1 MFKSQNLSEGA
12 DTLITTHFRQGQL
25 PWQVEQAISIAPE
38 GEMRDMLLLSV
49 LTNCAYALPAMRMYH
64 GFPHHV
70 YGPELMTMVLAP
82 AASGKGIMNYGKRL
96 LQSIEDEHG
105 EFIYLPANT
114 SSAAL
119 MSYLKMLKGRG
130 IMMATEIDT
139 LSKALSSTT
148 GGFSDTLRCMFEH
161 ETISKLRKG
170 QEELIEIPDPH
181 FNVLISGTYN
191 QLKPLIKSRENGLM
205 SRFACYVVK
214 QTQDFDDRV
223 WLDAEE
229 DAIPQEVVLYAQL
242 AKEISQRYAWMK
254 KAKHAC
260 YFYLTDA
267 QRKSITRMFRG
278 MYETLRPAFG
288 NEFDSILKRM
298 PVIMKRIGMILTGF
312 RLDMSQPLPERVV
325 CSEDDFEA
333 ILLIGHKLL
342 LHSAMMY
349 QMLPQNKDAA
359 PGEIGQSLIQKQ
371 FFQMLPTDFSK
382 QDAVK
387 TAEVLGVNIKTVEYW
402 LSKFVNSGDLQ
413 RIMNG
418 KYQNLNFLKI
428 LIELLTF

>member
-1 MFKSQNLSEGA
+1 MKQNISSEGA
-12 DTLITTHFRQGQL
+12 DTLITSHLRQGQL
-25 PWQVEQAISIAPE
+25 PWQVEKAISIAPE

-49 LTNCAYALPAMRMYH
+49 LTNSAYALPAMRMYH

-70 YGPELMTMVLAP
+70 YGPELMTMILAP

-96 LQSIEDEHG
+96 LQGIENEHG
-105 EFIYLPANT
+105 EFIFLPANT

-161 ETISKLRKG
+161 ETISKLRKN

-181 FNVLISGTYN
+181 FSVLISGTFN

-205 SRFACYVVK
+205 SRFASYVVK
-214 QTQDFDDRV
+214 EIQDFDDRV

-229 DAIPQEVVLYAQL
+229 KTIPEEVVLYEQL

-254 KAKHAC
+254 KSKHAC

-298 PVIMKRIGMILTGF
+298 PVIMKRVGMILTGF

-325 CSEDDFEA
+325 CSDDDFQTM
-333 ILLIGHKLL
+333 LLMGHKLL

-349 QMLPQNKDAA
+349 QMLPQSKDAT

-371 FFQMLPTDFSK
+371 FFQMLPTDFTK

-387 TAEVLGVNIKTVEYW
+387 TAEVLGIGLKSLERW
-402 LSKFVNSGDLQ
+402 LSKFVQSSDLQ
-413 RIMNG
+413 HVSHGIYRKSPQQIA
-418 KYQNLNFLKI
+418 
-428 LIELLTF
+428 

>member
-12 DTLITTHFRQGQL
+12 NTLITTHFRQGQL

-96 LQSIEDEHG
+96 LKSIEDEHG

-229 DAIPQEVVLYAQL
+229 DAVPQEVVLYAQL
-242 AKEISQRYAWMK
+242 TKEISQRYAWMK

-298 PVIMKRIGMILTGF
+298 PVIMKRIGMIFTGL
-312 RLDMSQPLPERVV
+312 RLDMNEPLPERVV

-382 QDAVK
+382 QDAIK
-387 TAEVLGVNIKTVEYW
+387 TAEVLGVSVKSLERW
-402 LSKFVNSGDLQ
+402 LLKFVQSNDLQ
-413 RIMNG
+413 HISHGLYRKSNP
-418 KYQNLNFLKI
+418 
-428 LIELLTF
+428 LTA

>member
-1 MFKSQNLSEGA
+1 MLNSNNLSEGA
-12 DTLITTHFRQGQL
+12 DTLITSHLRQGQL
-25 PWQVEQAISIAPE
+25 PWQIEKAISIAPK

-49 LTNCAYALPAMRMYH
+49 LTNLAYAQPAMRMYH

-82 AASGKGIMNYGKRL
+82 AASGKGIMNYGKKL
-96 LQSIEDEHG
+96 LQAIEDEHG
-105 EFIYLPANT
+105 ELIYLPANS

-119 MSYLKMLKGRG
+119 MSYLQMLKGRG

-139 LSKALSSTT
+139 LSKALGSTT
-148 GGFSDTLRCMFEH
+148 GGFYDTLRCMFEH
-161 ETISKLRKG
+161 ETISKLRKN

-181 FNVLISGTYN
+181 FSVLISGTFN

-205 SRFACYVVK
+205 SRFASYVVK

-229 DAIPQEVVLYAQL
+229 DAVPQEVVLYQQL
-242 AKEISQRYAWMK
+242 SKEISQRYAWMK
-254 KAKHAC
+254 KSKHSC
-260 YFYLTDA
+260 FFYLTDA

-298 PVIMKRIGMILTGF
+298 PVIMKRIGMILTGL

-325 CSEDDFEA
+325 CAEDDFETM
-333 ILLIGHKLL
+333 LLMGHKLL
-342 LHSAMMY
+342 LHAAMMY
-349 QMLPQNKDAA
+349 QMLPNNKDAV

-371 FFQMLPTDFSK
+371 FFQMLPADFTK
-382 QDAVK
+382 QDAIK
-387 TAEVLGVNIKTVEYW
+387 TAEVLGIASRTMERWIAKSIQSFELERINQGSYRKLPSENI
-402 LSKFVNSGDLQ
+402 SA
-413 RIMNG
+413 
-418 KYQNLNFLKI
+418 
-428 LIELLTF
+428 

>member
-1 MFKSQNLSEGA
+1 MKQIISSEGA
-12 DTLITTHFRQGQL
+12 DTLISTHLRQGQL
-25 PWQVEQAISIAPE
+25 PWQVEKAISIAPE
-38 GEMRDMLLLSV
+38 GEVRDMLLLSV
-49 LTNCAYALPAMRMYH
+49 LTNSAYALPAMRMYH
-64 GFPHHV
+64 GLPHHV

-96 LQSIEDEHG
+96 LQGIENEHG

-139 LSKALSSTT
+139 LSKALDSTT

-161 ETISKLRKG
+161 ETISKLRKN

-181 FNVLISGTYN
+181 FSVLISGTFN

-205 SRFACYVVK
+205 SRFASYVVK
-214 QTQDFDDRV
+214 QIQDFDDRV

-229 DAIPQEVVLYAQL
+229 DALPQEVVLYEQL

-254 KAKHAC
+254 KTKHAC

-278 MYETLRPAFG
+278 MYDTLRPAFG

-298 PVIMKRIGMILTGF
+298 PVIMKRVGMILTGF

-325 CSEDDFEA
+325 CSDDDFQTM
-333 ILLIGHKLL
+333 LLMGHKLL

-349 QMLPQNKDAA
+349 QMLPKSKDAV
-359 PGEIGQSLIQKQ
+359 PGEIGQNLIQKQ
-371 FFQMLPTDFSK
+371 FFQMLPTDFTK
-382 QDAVK
+382 QDAIRQ
-387 TAEVLGVNIKTVEYW
+387 AEVLGVPLKTMEVW
-402 LSKFVNSGDLQ
+402 LSKSIQISNIE
-413 RIMNG
+413 RIAHG
-418 KYQNLNFLKI
+418 LYKKVSCQSA
-428 LIELLTF
+428 

>member
-1 MFKSQNLSEGA
+1 MSNLISSEGA
-12 DTLITTHFRQGQL
+12 DTLITSHLRQGQL
-25 PWQVEQAISIAPE
+25 PWQVEKAISIAPE

-49 LTNCAYALPAMRMYH
+49 LTNSAYALPAMRMYH
-64 GFPHHV
+64 GLPHHV

-82 AASGKGIMNYGKRL
+82 AASGKGIMNYGKQL
-96 LQSIEDEHG
+96 LQGIENEHG

-139 LSKALSSTT
+139 LSKALGSTT

-161 ETISKLRKG
+161 ETISKLRKN

-181 FNVLISGTYN
+181 FAVLISGTFN

-205 SRFACYVVK
+205 SRFASYVVK
-214 QTQDFDDRV
+214 EIQDFDDRV

-229 DAIPQEVVLYAQL
+229 GVVPQEVVLYEQL
-242 AKEISQRYAWMK
+242 AKEISHRYAWMK
-254 KAKHAC
+254 KAKHKC

-267 QRKSITRMFRG
+267 QRKTITRMFRA
-278 MYETLRPAFG
+278 MYETQRYAFG

-298 PVIMKRIGMILTGF
+298 PVIMKRIGMILTGL
-312 RLDMSQPLPERVV
+312 RLDTSKPLPERMV
-325 CSEDDFEA
+325 CSEEDFETM
-333 ILLIGHKLL
+333 LLIGHKLL
-342 LHSAMMY
+342 MHAAMMF
-349 QMLPQNKDAA
+349 QMLPENKDAA
-359 PGEIGQSLIQKQ
+359 PGEIGHTLIQKQ
-371 FFQMLPTDFSK
+371 FFEMLPADFTK

-387 TAEVLGVNIKTVEYW
+387 QAEVLGIGLNTLNKW
-402 LSKFVNSGDLQ
+402 LNKFVQSNDILHVAHGVYQ
-413 RIMNG
+413 KRIA
-418 KYQNLNFLKI
+418 
-428 LIELLTF
+428 

>member
-1 MFKSQNLSEGA
+1 MEQINSISEGA
-12 DTLITTHFRQGQL
+12 NTLITTHLRQGQL
-25 PWQVEQAISIAPE
+25 PWQVEQAISIAPQ

-96 LQSIEDEHG
+96 LQSIENEHG

-119 MSYLKMLKGRG
+119 MSYLKMLHGRG

-181 FNVLISGTYN
+181 FNILISGTYN

-229 DAIPQEVVLYAQL
+229 GAIPQEVVLYAQL
-242 AKEISQRYAWMK
+242 TEEISQRYAWMK

-298 PVIMKRIGMILTGF
+298 PVIMKRIGMIFTGF

-325 CSEDDFEA
+325 CSDDDFETL
-333 ILLIGHKLL
+333 LLIGHKLL
-342 LHSAMMY
+342 LHAAMMY
-349 QMLPQNKDAA
+349 QMLPNSKDAT
-359 PGEIGQSLIQKQ
+359 PGEIGQNLVQKQ
-371 FFQMLPTDFSK
+371 FFEMLPTDFSK
-382 QDAVK
+382 QDAIEQAK
-387 TAEVLGVNIKTVEYW
+387 VLGVPLKTMEVW
-402 LSKFVNSGDLQ
+402 LSKSIQISNIE
-413 RIMNG
+413 RIAHG
-418 KYQNLNFLKI
+418 LYKKVSCQSA
-428 LIELLTF
+428 

>member
-1 MFKSQNLSEGA
+1 MEKLIPSEGA
-12 DTLITTHFRQGQL
+12 DTLITSHLRQGQL
-25 PWQVEQAISIAPE
+25 PWQVEKAISIAPE
-38 GEMRDMLLLSV
+38 GEMRDMLLLSL
-49 LTNCAYALPAMRMYH
+49 LTNYAYALPAMRMYH

-82 AASGKGIMNYGKRL
+82 AASGKGIMNYAKQL
-96 LQSIEDEHG
+96 LQGIENEHG
-105 EFIYLPANT
+105 EFIFLPANT
-114 SSAAL
+114 SAAAL
-119 MSYLKMLKGRG
+119 MSYLQMLKGRG

-139 LSKALSSTT
+139 LSKALGSTT
-148 GGFSDTLRCMFEH
+148 GSFSDVLRCMFEH
-161 ETISKLRKG
+161 ETISKLRKN

-181 FNVLISGTYN
+181 FAVLISGTYN

-229 DAIPQEVVLYAQL
+229 GAVPQEVVLYQQL

-254 KAKHAC
+254 KSKHYC

-325 CSEDDFEA
+325 CSDDDFETMM
-333 ILLIGHKLL
+333 LMGHKLL

-349 QMLPQNKDAA
+349 QMLPTSKDAA

-371 FFQMLPTDFSK
+371 FFQMLPTDFTK
-382 QDAVK
+382 QDAIK
-387 TAEVLGVNIKTVEYW
+387 SAEVLGIAKSTMGEW
-402 LSKFVNSGDLQ
+402 LKKFTESAH
-413 RIMNG
+413 
-418 KYQNLNFLKI
+418 
-428 LIELLTF
+428 IERVAHGQYHKVG

>member
-1 MFKSQNLSEGA
+1 MKQNISSEGA
-12 DTLITTHFRQGQL
+12 DTLITSHLRQGQL
-25 PWQVEQAISIAPE
+25 PWQVEKAISIAPE
-38 GEMRDMLLLSV
+38 GEMRDMLFLSV
-49 LTNCAYALPAMRMYH
+49 LTNSAYALPAMRMYH

-70 YGPELMTMVLAP
+70 YGPELMTMILAP
-82 AASGKGIMNYGKRL
+82 AASGKGIMNYGKQL
-96 LQSIEDEHG
+96 LQGIENEHG
-105 EFIYLPANT
+105 ELIYLPANS

-148 GGFSDTLRCMFEH
+148 GSFSDTLRCMFEH
-161 ETISKLRKG
+161 ETISKLRKN

-181 FNVLISGTYN
+181 FSVLISGTFN

-205 SRFACYVVK
+205 SRFASYVVK
-214 QTQDFDDRV
+214 EIQDFDDRV

-229 DAIPQEVVLYAQL
+229 ETVPEEVVLYEQL

-267 QRKSITRMFRG
+267 QRKSIARMFRG

-298 PVIMKRIGMILTGF
+298 PVIMKRVGMILTGF
-312 RLDMSQPLPERVV
+312 RLDMNEPLPERVV
-325 CSEDDFEA
+325 CSEDDFDTL
-333 ILLIGHKLL
+333 LLIGHKLL
-342 LHSAMMY
+342 LHAAMMY
-349 QMLPQNKDAA
+349 QMLPNSKDAT
-359 PGEIGQSLIQKQ
+359 PGEIGQNLIQKQ
-371 FFQMLPTDFSK
+371 FFQMLPTDFTK

-387 TAEVLGVNIKTVEYW
+387 QAEVLGVPLKTMEVW
-402 LSKFVNSGDLQ
+402 LSKSIQMSNIE
-413 RIMNG
+413 RIAHG
-418 KYQNLNFLKI
+418 LYKKVSCQSA
-428 LIELLTF
+428 

>member
-1 MFKSQNLSEGA
+1 MKQIIPSEGA
-12 DTLITTHFRQGQL
+12 DTLITSHLRQGQL
-25 PWQVEQAISIAPE
+25 PWQVEKAISIAPE
-38 GEMRDMLLLSV
+38 GEMRDMLLLSL
-49 LTNCAYALPAMRMYH
+49 LTNYAYALPVMRMYH

-82 AASGKGIMNYGKRL
+82 AASGKGIMNYAKQL
-96 LQSIEDEHG
+96 LQGIENEHG
-105 EFIYLPANT
+105 ELIFLPANT

-139 LSKALSSTT
+139 LSKALGSTT
-148 GGFSDTLRCMFEH
+148 GGFSDVLRCMFEH
-161 ETISKLRKG
+161 ETISKLRKN

-181 FNVLISGTYN
+181 FAVLISGTYN

-229 DAIPQEVVLYAQL
+229 DAVPQEIALYEQL
-242 AKEISQRYAWMK
+242 GHELSLRYGWMRKE
-254 KAKHAC
+254 KHSC

-267 QRKSITRMFRG
+267 QRKTVTRMFRA
-278 MYETLRPAFG
+278 MYETQRYAFG

-298 PVIMKRIGMILTGF
+298 PVIMKRIGMILTGL
-312 RLDMSQPLPERVV
+312 RLDMNEPLPERVV
-325 CSEDDFEA
+325 CSEDDFQTM
-333 ILLIGHKLL
+333 LLMGHKLL

-349 QMLPQNKDAA
+349 QMLPQSKDAM
-359 PGEIGQSLIQKQ
+359 PDEIGQSLIQKQ
-371 FFQMLPTDFSK
+371 FFQMLPTDFTK
-382 QDAVK
+382 QDAIRQ
-387 TAEVLGVNIKTVEYW
+387 AEVLGVSVRTMEKWIDKLVQSTDIVR
-402 LSKFVNSGDLQ
+402 VTHGQ
-413 RIMNG
+413 
-418 KYQNLNFLKI
+418 YQKRDCKI
-428 LIELLTF
+428 A

>member
-1 MFKSQNLSEGA
+1 MSNFISSEGA
-12 DTLITTHFRQGQL
+12 DTLISTHFRQGQL
-25 PWQVEQAISIAPE
+25 PWQIEKAISIAPQ

-49 LTNCAYALPAMRMYH
+49 LTNSAYALPAMRMYH

-70 YGPELMTMVLAP
+70 YGPELMTMILAP
-82 AASGKGIMNYGKRL
+82 AASGKGIMNYGKSL
-96 LQSIEDEHG
+96 LQGIENEHG

-161 ETISKLRKG
+161 ETISKLRKN

-181 FNVLISGTYN
+181 FSVLISGTFN

-205 SRFACYVVK
+205 SRFASYVVK

-223 WLDAEE
+223 WLDEDE
-229 DAIPQEVVLYAQL
+229 DAVPQEVVLYEQL

-278 MYETLRPAFG
+278 MYDTLRPAFG

-312 RLDMSQPLPERVV
+312 RLDMNEPLPERVV
-325 CSEDDFEA
+325 CSDDDFETL
-333 ILLIGHKLL
+333 ILIGHKLL

-349 QMLPQNKDAA
+349 QMLPNSKDAV
-359 PGEIGQSLIQKQ
+359 PGEIGQNLIQKQ
-371 FFQMLPTDFSK
+371 FFQMLPTDFTK
-382 QDAVK
+382 QDAIRQ
-387 TAEVLGVNIKTVEYW
+387 AEVLGVPLKTMEVW
-402 LSKFVNSGDLQ
+402 LSKSIQMSNIE
-413 RIMNG
+413 RIAHG
-418 KYQNLNFLKI
+418 LYKKVSCPSA
-428 LIELLTF
+428 

>member
-1 MFKSQNLSEGA
+1 MKNFNSLSEGA
-12 DTLITTHFRQGQL
+12 DTLVTSHFRQGQL
-25 PWQVEQAISIAPE
+25 PWQIERAISIAPE

-82 AASGKGIMNYGKRL
+82 AASGKGIMNYGKQL
-96 LQSIEDEHG
+96 LQGIEDEHG

-139 LSKALSSTT
+139 LTKALGSTT

-161 ETISKLRKG
+161 ETISKLRKN

-181 FNVLISGTYN
+181 FSVLISGTFN

-205 SRFACYVVK
+205 SRFASYVVK
-214 QTQDFDDRV
+214 QAQDFDDRV
-223 WLDAEE
+223 WLDADEE
-229 DAIPQEVVLYAQL
+229 AVPQEVILYDQL
-242 AKEISQRYAWMK
+242 SKEISQRYAWMK

-278 MYETLRPAFG
+278 MYDTLRPAFG

-298 PVIMKRIGMILTGF
+298 PVIMKRVGMILTGF

-325 CSEDDFEA
+325 CSDDDFDT
-333 ILLIGHKLL
+333 LLLMGHKLL
-342 LHSAMMY
+342 LHAAMMF
-349 QMLPQNKDAA
+349 QMLPTGKDTA
-359 PGEIGQSLIQKQ
+359 PGEIGQNLVQKQ
-371 FFQMLPTDFSK
+371 FFQMLPADFTK

-387 TAEVLGVNIKTVEYW
+387 TAEVLVIGNKTIDRW
-402 LSKFVNSGDLQ
+402 LQKFVNSSEIQ
-413 RIMNG
+413 HVAHG
-418 KYQNLNFLKI
+418 KYIKNISKI
-428 LIELLTF
+428 A

>member
-1 MFKSQNLSEGA
+1 MVKLQNLTEGA
-12 DTLITTHFRQGQL
+12 DTLITTHLRQGQL
-25 PWQVEQAISIAPE
+25 PWQVAKAISITPE

-96 LQSIEDEHG
+96 LQGIENEHG

-139 LSKALSSTT
+139 LSKALGSTT

-170 QEELIEIPDPH
+170 NEELIEIPDPH
-181 FNVLISGTYN
+181 FAVLISGTYN

-214 QTQDFDDRV
+214 ESQDFDDRV
-223 WLDAEE
+223 WLADETGSVPE
-229 DAIPQEVVLYAQL
+229 DLVLYEQL
-242 AKEISQRYAWMK
+242 SHEISLRYDWMRQ
-254 KAKHAC
+254 AKRSC

-267 QRKSITRMFRG
+267 QRKAITRMFRG
-278 MYETLRPAFG
+278 MHDTLRPALG

-298 PVIMKRIGMILTGF
+298 PVIMKRVGMILSGF
-312 RLDMSQPLPERVV
+312 RLDMTQPLPERVV
-325 CSEDDFEA
+325 CSEDDFETL
-333 ILLIGHKLL
+333 ILIGHKLL
-342 LHSAMMY
+342 LHATMMY
-349 QMLPQNKDAA
+349 QMLPKSKDAV

-371 FFQMLPTDFSK
+371 FFQMLPADFTK

-387 TAEVLGVNIKTVEYW
+387 MAEVLGVNNKTIEYW
-402 LSKFVNSGDLQ
+402 LSKYVNNGELQ

-418 KYQNLNFLKI
+418 KYQKSHVKI
-428 LIELLTF
+428 A

>member
-1 MFKSQNLSEGA
+1 MEKINSVSEGA

-96 LQSIEDEHG
+96 LQSIEDEQG

-312 RLDMSQPLPERVV
+312 RLDMNEPLPERVV

-382 QDAVK
+382 QDAIEQAK
-387 TAEVLGVNIKTVEYW
+387 VLGVNVRTMEDWLEKMIKHARIERVMKGQYHKT
-402 LSKFVNSGDLQ
+402 SLQ
-413 RIMNG
+413 IA
-418 KYQNLNFLKI
+418 
-428 LIELLTF
+428 

>member
-1 MFKSQNLSEGA
+1 MMLNSNLNQEGA
-12 DTLITTHFRQGQL
+12 DTLITSHLRQGQL
-25 PWQVEQAISIAPE
+25 PWQIERAISIAPE

-82 AASGKGIMNYGKRL
+82 AASGKGIMNYGKHL
-96 LQSIEDEHG
+96 LQGIENEHG
-105 EFIYLPANT
+105 EFIYLPADS

-139 LSKALSSTT
+139 LSKALGSAT
-148 GGFSDTLRCMFEH
+148 GGFSDTLRCIFEH
-161 ETISKLRKG
+161 ETISKLRKNK
-170 QEELIEIPDPH
+170 EELIEITDPH
-181 FNVLISGTYN
+181 FSVLISGTFN
-191 QLKPLIKSRENGLM
+191 QLKPLIKRRENGLM
-205 SRFACYVVK
+205 SRFASYVVK

-229 DAIPQEVVLYAQL
+229 DAVPQEVVLYEQL
-242 AKEISQRYAWMK
+242 AREISQRYSWMH

-278 MYETLRPAFG
+278 MYDTLRPAFG

-298 PVIMKRIGMILTGF
+298 PVIMKRIGMILSGF

-325 CSEDDFEA
+325 CSEDDFDT
-333 ILLIGHKLL
+333 ILLMGHKLL
-342 LHSAMMY
+342 LHAAMMF
-349 QMLPQNKDAA
+349 QMLPQNKDAT
-359 PGEIGQSLIQKQ
+359 PGEIGQNLVQKQ
-371 FFQMLPTDFSK
+371 FFQMLPADFTK

-387 TAEVLGVNIKTVEYW
+387 QAEVLGVSVRTMEKWIDKLVQSTDIV
-402 LSKFVNSGDLQ
+402 
-413 RIMNG
+413 RITHG
-418 KYQNLNFLKI
+418 QYQKRGCKI
-428 LIELLTF
+428 A

>member
-1 MFKSQNLSEGA
+1 MEQINSISEGA
-12 DTLITTHFRQGQL
+12 DTLITTHLRQGQL
-25 PWQVEQAISIAPE
+25 PWQVEKAISIAPE
-38 GEMRDMLLLSV
+38 GEIRDMLLLSV
-49 LTNCAYALPAMRMYH
+49 LTNCAYAMPAMRMYH

-205 SRFACYVVK
+205 SRFGCYVVK

-229 DAIPQEVVLYAQL
+229 GAVPQEVVLYQQL
-242 AKEISQRYAWMK
+242 AREISQRYAWMK
-254 KAKHAC
+254 KSKHAC

-312 RLDMSQPLPERVV
+312 RLDMTQPLPERVV
-325 CSEDDFEA
+325 CSDDDFQTMM
-333 ILLIGHKLL
+333 LMGHKLL

-349 QMLPQNKDAA
+349 QMLPKSKEAT

-371 FFQMLPTDFSK
+371 FFQMLPTDFTK

-418 KYQNLNFLKI
+418 KYQKNEAKI
-428 LIELLTF
+428 A

>member
-1 MFKSQNLSEGA
+1 MLNQNLNYEGA
-12 DTLITTHFRQGQL
+12 DTLITTHLRQGQL
-25 PWQVEQAISIAPE
+25 PWQVEKAISIAPK
-38 GEMRDMLLLSV
+38 GEMRDMLLLSL

-82 AASGKGIMNYGKRL
+82 AASGKGIMNYAKQL
-96 LQSIEDEHG
+96 LKSIEKEHG
-105 EFIYLPANT
+105 EFIFLPANT

-119 MSYLKMLKGRG
+119 MSYLQMLKGRG

-139 LSKALSSTT
+139 LSKALGSST
-148 GGFSDTLRCMFEH
+148 GGFSDVLRCMFEH
-161 ETISKLRKG
+161 ETISKLRKN

-181 FNVLISGTYN
+181 FAVLISGTYN
-191 QLKPLIKSRENGLM
+191 QLKPLIKSKENGLM

-229 DAIPQEVVLYAQL
+229 DTVPQEIALYEQL
-242 AKEISQRYAWMK
+242 GHELSQRYAWMC
-254 KAKHAC
+254 KAKHSC

-267 QRKSITRMFRG
+267 QRMTITHMFRA
-278 MYETLRPAFG
+278 MYETQRHAFG

-298 PVIMKRIGMILTGF
+298 PVIMKRIGMILTGL
-312 RLDMSQPLPERVV
+312 RMDITQSLPERVV
-325 CSEDDFEA
+325 CSEQDFETM
-333 ILLIGHKLL
+333 LLIGHKLL
-342 LHSAMMY
+342 MHAAMMF
-349 QMLPQNKDAA
+349 QMLPENKEAI
-359 PGEIGQSLIQKQ
+359 PGEIGHTLIQKQ
-371 FFQMLPTDFSK
+371 FFEMLPTDFTK

-387 TAEVLGVNIKTVEYW
+387 QAQVLGINIKTMDYW
-402 LSKFVNSGDLQ
+402 LTKYVNSGDLQ

-418 KYQNLNFLKI
+418 KYQKVNV
-428 LIELLTF
+428 LIA

>member
-1 MFKSQNLSEGA
+1 MSNLIHSEGA
-12 DTLITTHFRQGQL
+12 DTLISTHFRQGQL
-25 PWQVEQAISIAPE
+25 PWQVEKAISIAPE
-38 GEMRDMLLLSV
+38 GEVRDMLLLSV
-49 LTNCAYALPAMRMYH
+49 LTNSAYALPAMRMYH
-64 GFPHHV
+64 GLPHHV

-82 AASGKGIMNYGKRL
+82 AASGKGIMNSGKQL
-96 LQSIEDEHG
+96 LQGIENERG

-139 LSKALSSTT
+139 LSKALDSTT

-161 ETISKLRKG
+161 ETISKLRKN

-181 FNVLISGTYN
+181 FSVLISGTFN

-205 SRFACYVVK
+205 SRFASYVVK

-229 DAIPQEVVLYAQL
+229 GVVPQEVVLYEQL
-242 AKEISQRYAWMK
+242 AKEISHRYAWMK

-312 RLDMSQPLPERVV
+312 RLDMNEPLPERVV
-325 CSEDDFEA
+325 CSDDDFQTM
-333 ILLIGHKLL
+333 LLMGHKLL

-349 QMLPQNKDAA
+349 QMLPKSKDAT

-371 FFQMLPTDFSK
+371 FFQMLPTDFTK
-382 QDAVK
+382 QDAIRQ
-387 TAEVLGVNIKTVEYW
+387 AEVLGVPLKTMEVW
-402 LSKFVNSGDLQ
+402 LSKSIQMSNIE
-413 RIMNG
+413 RIAHG
-418 KYQNLNFLKI
+418 LYKKVSCQSA
-428 LIELLTF
+428 

>member
-1 MFKSQNLSEGA
+1 MNHNIPSEGA
-12 DTLITTHFRQGQL
+12 DTLITTHLRQGQL
-25 PWQVEQAISIAPE
+25 PWQVQQAISIAPE

-49 LTNCAYALPAMRMYH
+49 LTNCAYAMPAMRMYH

-82 AASGKGIMNYGKRL
+82 AASGKGIMNYGKQL
-96 LQSIEDEHG
+96 LQGIEDEHG

-181 FNVLISGTYN
+181 FSVLISGTYN

-205 SRFACYVVK
+205 SRFASYVVK

-229 DAIPQEVVLYAQL
+229 GAVPQEVVLYAQL

-254 KAKHAC
+254 NAKHSC

-312 RLDMSQPLPERVV
+312 RLDMSQPLPERMV
-325 CSEDDFEA
+325 CSEDDFETM
-333 ILLIGHKLL
+333 LLIGHKLL
-342 LHSAMMY
+342 MHSAMMF
-349 QMLPQNKDAA
+349 QMLPENKDAT
-359 PGEIGQSLIQKQ
+359 PGEIGHTLIQKQ
-371 FFQMLPTDFSK
+371 FFEMLPADFTK

-387 TAEVLGVNIKTVEYW
+387 QAEVLGVNVRTMEDWLEKAIQQTVIE
-402 LSKFVNSGDLQ
+402 
-413 RIMNG
+413 RIMKG
-418 KYQNLNFLKI
+418 RYHKRI
-428 LIELLTF
+428 A

>member
-1 MFKSQNLSEGA
+1 MLNTHSTEGA
-12 DTLITTHFRQGQL
+12 DTLISTHLRQDQL
-25 PWQVEQAISIAPE
+25 PWQVEKAISIAPE
-38 GEMRDMLLLSV
+38 GEVRDMLLLSV
-49 LTNCAYALPAMRMYH
+49 LTNSAYALPAMRMYH
-64 GFPHHV
+64 GLPHHV

-82 AASGKGIMNYGKRL
+82 AASGKGIMNYGKSL
-96 LQSIEDEHG
+96 LQGIENEHG

-139 LSKALSSTT
+139 LSKALDSTT

-161 ETISKLRKG
+161 ETISKLRKN
-170 QEELIEIPDPH
+170 QEELIEISDPH
-181 FNVLISGTYN
+181 FSVLISGTFN

-205 SRFACYVVK
+205 SRFASYVVK

-229 DAIPQEVVLYAQL
+229 DAVPEEVVLYEHL

-298 PVIMKRIGMILTGF
+298 PVIMKRVGMILTGF
-312 RLDMSQPLPERVV
+312 RLDMNEPLPERVV
-325 CSEDDFEA
+325 CSEDDFQTM
-333 ILLIGHKLL
+333 LLMGHKLL

-349 QMLPQNKDAA
+349 QMLPQSKDAT

-371 FFQMLPTDFSK
+371 FFQMLPTDFTK
-382 QDAVK
+382 QDAIRQ
-387 TAEVLGVNIKTVEYW
+387 AEVLGVPLKTMEVW
-402 LSKFVNSGDLQ
+402 LSKSIQMSNIK
-413 RIMNG
+413 RIAHG
-418 KYQNLNFLKI
+418 LYKKVSCQSA
-428 LIELLTF
+428 

>member
-1 MFKSQNLSEGA
+1 MEQINSISEGA

-25 PWQVEQAISIAPE
+25 PWQVEQAISIAPK

-181 FNVLISGTYN
+181 FNILISGTYN

-229 DAIPQEVVLYAQL
+229 GAIPQEVVLYAQL
-242 AKEISQRYAWMK
+242 TKEISQRYAWMK

-298 PVIMKRIGMILTGF
+298 PVIMKRIGMIFTGF
-312 RLDMSQPLPERVV
+312 RLDMSQPLPERMV
-325 CSEDDFEA
+325 CSDDDFEA
-333 ILLIGHKLL
+333 ILLIAHKLL

-371 FFQMLPTDFSK
+371 FFQMLPTDFTK

-387 TAEVLGVNIKTVEYW
+387 MAEVLGVAEATMKRWLTKYTQSNDIQRVEQGLYR
-402 LSKFVNSGDLQ
+402 KV
-413 RIMNG
+413 IA
-418 KYQNLNFLKI
+418 
-428 LIELLTF
+428 

>member
-1 MFKSQNLSEGA
+1 MFNSQSSEGA
-12 DTLITTHFRQGQL
+12 DTLITTHLRQEQL
-25 PWQVEQAISIAPE
+25 PWQVEKAISIAPE

-49 LTNCAYALPAMRMYH
+49 LTNSAYALPAMRMYH

-82 AASGKGIMNYGKRL
+82 AASGKGIMNYGKQL
-96 LQSIEDEHG
+96 LKGIEDEHG
-105 EFIYLPANT
+105 EFIYLPANS

-119 MSYLKMLKGRG
+119 MSYLKMLHGRG

-242 AKEISQRYAWMK
+242 TKEISQRYAWMK

-312 RLDMSQPLPERVV
+312 RLDMSQPLPERMV
-325 CSEDDFEA
+325 CSDDDFEA

-349 QMLPQNKDAA
+349 QMLPQNKDAT
-359 PGEIGQSLIQKQ
+359 PGEIGQNLVQKQ
-371 FFQMLPTDFSK
+371 FFQMLPTDFTK

-387 TAEVLGVNIKTVEYW
+387 TAEVLGVGVKSLERW
-402 LSKFVNSGDLQ
+402 LLKFVQSNDLQ
-413 RIMNG
+413 RISHGLYRKSNP
-418 KYQNLNFLKI
+418 
-428 LIELLTF
+428 LTA

>member
-1 MFKSQNLSEGA
+1 MLNQQNHSEGA

-96 LQSIEDEHG
+96 LQNIENEHG

-181 FNVLISGTYN
+181 FNILISGTYN

-229 DAIPQEVVLYAQL
+229 DAVPQEVVLYAQL

-371 FFQMLPTDFSK
+371 FFQMLPTDFTK
-382 QDAVK
+382 QDAIK
-387 TAEVLGVNIKTVEYW
+387 TAEVLGVAEATMKRWLTKYTQSNDIQRVEQGLYR
-402 LSKFVNSGDLQ
+402 KV
-413 RIMNG
+413 IA
-418 KYQNLNFLKI
+418 
-428 LIELLTF
+428 

>member
-1 MFKSQNLSEGA
+1 MKQNIPSEGA
-12 DTLITTHFRQGQL
+12 DTLITTHLRQGQL
-25 PWQVEQAISIAPE
+25 PWQIEKAISIAPE

-49 LTNCAYALPAMRMYH
+49 LTNLAYAQPAMRMYH

-82 AASGKGIMNYGKRL
+82 AASGKGIMNYGKKL
-96 LQSIEDEHG
+96 LQAIEDEHG
-105 EFIYLPANT
+105 ELIYLPANS

-119 MSYLKMLKGRG
+119 MSYLQMLKGRG

-139 LSKALSSTT
+139 LSKALGSTT

-161 ETISKLRKG
+161 ETISKLRKN

-181 FNVLISGTYN
+181 FSVLISGTYN

-205 SRFACYVVK
+205 SRFASYVVK

-229 DAIPQEVVLYAQL
+229 DAVPQEVVLYQQL
-242 AKEISQRYAWMK
+242 SKEISQRYAWMK
-254 KAKHAC
+254 KSKHSC
-260 YFYLTDA
+260 FFYLTDA

-298 PVIMKRIGMILTGF
+298 PVIMKRIGMILTGL

-325 CSEDDFEA
+325 CAEDDFETM
-333 ILLIGHKLL
+333 LLMGHKLL
-342 LHSAMMY
+342 LHAAMMY
-349 QMLPQNKDAA
+349 QMLPNNKDAV

-371 FFQMLPTDFSK
+371 FFQMLPADFTK
-382 QDAVK
+382 QDAIK
-387 TAEVLGVNIKTVEYW
+387 TAEVLGIASRTMERWIAKSIQSFELERINQGSYRKLPSENI
-402 LSKFVNSGDLQ
+402 SA
-413 RIMNG
+413 
-418 KYQNLNFLKI
+418 
-428 LIELLTF
+428 